1 MPDVFFFSK
10 ISAYRYLGYT
20 ALSHEDIGVRGNFR
34 TWEGEDLLAWKKVSN
49 ARMRECKRTQIAQ
62 KKKRKRNVPKIFIK
76 ACILNDLYQQL
87 QSSKI

>member
-62 KKKRKRNVPKIFIK
+62 KIREKKR
-76 ACILNDLYQQL
+76 
-87 QSSKI
+87 SKDIY